1 MSLKQWHF
9 LELHD
14 NNLVNQRG
22 IIEQLSRARYYGR
35 SKRFTYC
42 VCLSLRW
49 NNYSYI
55 YIYKL

>member
-14 NNLVNQRG
+14 NNLVNQCG

-42 VCLSLRW
+42 VCYHLDGTTIH
-49 NNYSYI
+49 I
-55 YIYKL
+55 YI